1 MCFLAVDSAP
11 AGRELARKVLA
22 VDIPVVPVLG
32 TDDLRIDEGLELAWK
47 IKPDAKDDYQA
58 EAYGQHPQRRS
69 QAVALGQ

>member
-1 MCFLAVDSAP
+1 MFWPSIQHPPDANSL
-11 AGRELARKVLA
+11 EKVLA